1 MTDRRKKRLPLQTV
15 YYTSFLGLVVVPI
28 VVVLIISLTVL
39 NQVFSTQA
47 VENINR
53 AQEAVASELESDIE
67 QISMRLSHMVYA
79 NDNELLSIA
88 AAVDTEDADSRYEN
102 QQRLNEAASYA
113 TEPVKDIVAV
123 AFYMKDDSK
132 IFFKNEIL
140 LPLEEMR
147 REKWYQTAVEG
158 PDRVVV
164 GSYDTNDT
172 RLYSG
177 GTRDSFVLVAA
188 LSPDVR
194 LDRSEKIETVTFF
207 QATGASDKIKSYNT
221 GYGQKKNK
229 IGYTRIVDGSGNVV
243 YQPEGIPD
251 GAMVEKGHTR
261 VLTPLAVY
269 GNDWYVESYV
279 RTADLTSDY
288 WSVAGLL
295 LLATTVVL
303 TLFTVFSRYFLK
315 RIIQPVQQMSRGL
328 RQVEEGVLDVHLT
341 PAGQYEVRAMIHSFN
356 AMVRRLK
363 ALIADYEERV
373 RQGAKTMPDYLHA
386 LVRGEISPGEV
397 RSQAAEFF
405 SERYLLM
412 VVTVGK
418 CEAREGAASRLPVEL
433 AQGFDTIPRFASRC
447 TLAVLTPYCFLVYY
461 RIREEDF
468 SGALHDLVRD
478 MKRFAKSKTGAELS
492 FCLGR
497 AQSDCLKFAEQ
508 LEEVMDLHD
517 LYMLK
522 GEGSVLDF
530 NQCFDQCGQ
539 IARLAPEF
547 AALAAALYIADEKT
561 ISQEKEILFRQFQ
574 SLDMEEA
581 GNRVL
586 AVILATARQFSGAN
600 ADFFEIF
607 GEKIDYFEKIGRISD
622 GRSLRL
628 WVTNYCSWVADYSRG
643 RLDVSRADAVTRA
656 KHYVIEHY
664 QNPSLTL
671 KEVADYV
678 DLSEKYFTTKFTK
691 ECGETFLSYLTGL
704 RIQKAKEL
712 IKTTTFKMY
721 EIAEMVGYNNPEH
734 FNRTFRKL
742 TGMSPAQYRK
752 APVEEERGD

>member
-1 MTDRRKKRLPLQTV
+1 MLNDSRVLPARLIGRRSTGGACEVLLLIDRGEGLWECLVRPGRKMKPGAQLSFGEGKLTATVEAELPGGNRLVRFHYQGIFLEILEELGRMPLPPYIKAELQDNERYQTV
-15 YYTSFLGLVVVPI
+15 YSKVLG
-28 VVVLIISLTVL
+28 S
-39 NQVFSTQA
+39 
-47 VENINR
+47 
-53 AQEAVASELESDIE
+53 
-67 QISMRLSHMVYA
+67 
-79 NDNELLSIA
+79 A
-88 AAVDTEDADSRYEN
+88 AAPT
-102 QQRLNEAASYA
+102 
-113 TEPVKDIVAV
+113 
-123 AFYMKDDSK
+123 
-132 IFFKNEIL
+132 
-140 LPLEEMR
+140 
-147 REKWYQTAVEG
+147 
-158 PDRVVV
+158 
-164 GSYDTNDT
+164 
-172 RLYSG
+172 
-177 GTRDSFVLVAA
+177 
-188 LSPDVR
+188 
-194 LDRSEKIETVTFF
+194 
-207 QATGASDKIKSYNT
+207 
-221 GYGQKKNK
+221 
-229 IGYTRIVDGSGNVV
+229 
-243 YQPEGIPD
+243 
-251 GAMVEKGHTR
+251 
-261 VLTPLAVY
+261 
-269 GNDWYVESYV
+269 
-279 RTADLTSDY
+279 
-288 WSVAGLL
+288 AGLH
-295 LLATTVVL
+295 
-303 TLFTVFSRYFLK
+303 FTPEL
-315 RIIQPVQQMSRGL
+315 L

-373 RQGAKTMPDYLHA
+373 RQGARTMPDYLHA
-386 LVRGEISPGEV
+386 LVRGEMSPGEV

-405 SERYLLM
+405 SDRYLLM

-418 CEAREGAASRLPVEL
+418 GEAREGAASHLSVEL

-447 TLAVLTPYCFLVYY
+447 TLAVLTPFCFLVYY

-468 SGALHDLVRD
+468 SSALHDLVRD

-492 FCLGR
+492 FCIGR

-530 NQCFDQCGQ
+530 NQCFDPCRQ

-547 AALAAALYIADEKT
+547 GALAAALYIADEKT

-607 GEKIDYFEKIGRISD
+607 GEKIDYFEKIRRISD

-628 WVTNYCSWVADYSRG
+628 WVTNYCSWVSDYSRG

-742 TGMSPAQYRK
+742 AGMSPAQYRK
-752 APVEEERGD
+752 APGEEEKEEIRP

>member
-243 YQPEGIPD
+243 YQRRGFRTEPWWRRATPGCLRPWRSTGTTGMWRAMCAPRTSPPTTGAWPGFCCWPQRWCSRCSPCSPGISS
-251 GAMVEKGHTR
+251 
-261 VLTPLAVY
+261 
-269 GNDWYVESYV
+269 NES
-279 RTADLTSDY
+279 
-288 WSVAGLL
+288 
-295 LLATTVVL
+295 
-303 TLFTVFSRYFLK
+303 FSRY
-315 RIIQPVQQMSRGL
+315 SR
-328 RQVEEGVLDVHLT
+328 
-341 PAGQYEVRAMIHSFN
+341 
-356 AMVRRLK
+356 
-363 ALIADYEERV
+363 
-373 RQGAKTMPDYLHA
+373 
-386 LVRGEISPGEV
+386 
-397 RSQAAEFF
+397 
-405 SERYLLM
+405 
-412 VVTVGK
+412 
-418 CEAREGAASRLPVEL
+418 
-433 AQGFDTIPRFASRC
+433 
-447 TLAVLTPYCFLVYY
+447 
-461 RIREEDF
+461 
-468 SGALHDLVRD
+468 
-478 MKRFAKSKTGAELS
+478 
-492 FCLGR
+492 
-497 AQSDCLKFAEQ
+497 
-508 LEEVMDLHD
+508 
-517 LYMLK
+517 
-522 GEGSVLDF
+522 
-530 NQCFDQCGQ
+530 
-539 IARLAPEF
+539 
-547 AALAAALYIADEKT
+547 
-561 ISQEKEILFRQFQ
+561 
-574 SLDMEEA
+574 
-581 GNRVL
+581 
-586 AVILATARQFSGAN
+586 
-600 ADFFEIF
+600 
-607 GEKIDYFEKIGRISD
+607 
-622 GRSLRL
+622 
-628 WVTNYCSWVADYSRG
+628 
-643 RLDVSRADAVTRA
+643 
-656 KHYVIEHY
+656 
-664 QNPSLTL
+664 
-671 KEVADYV
+671 
-678 DLSEKYFTTKFTK
+678 
-691 ECGETFLSYLTGL
+691 
-704 RIQKAKEL
+704 
-712 IKTTTFKMY
+712 
-721 EIAEMVGYNNPEH
+721 
-734 FNRTFRKL
+734 
-742 TGMSPAQYRK
+742 
-752 APVEEERGD
+752 